1 MIFGLFRRRS
11 ERRLVDRLH
20 GEIVAAV
27 RQPVFYTDFAVPD
40 TLEGRFEILV
50 LHAALVVRRLDGL
63 DAALAQA
70 LTDSMFR
77 HLDIALREA
86 GVSDIGVPKRMKKL
100 ASGYL
105 GRAAA
110 YASALGDK
118 DGAALA
124 AALARNVFGGACAA
138 SSREVQGLVRYVD
151 ALESKLSQAP
161 ASSFMAGQIPIPS
174 TAEIAGARDDR

>member
-27 RQPVFYTDFAVPD
+27 RQPVFYTEFAVPD

-63 DAALAQA
+63 DAAGAALAQA

-77 HLDIALREA
+77 HLDIALR
-86 GVSDIGVPKRMKKL
+86 
-100 ASGYL
+100 
-105 GRAAA
+105 
-110 YASALGDK
+110 
-118 DGAALA
+118 
-124 AALARNVFGGACAA
+124 
-138 SSREVQGLVRYVD
+138 
-151 ALESKLSQAP
+151 
-161 ASSFMAGQIPIPS
+161 
-174 TAEIAGARDDR
+174 